1 MRRDVQALG
10 ELVETVNVDGI
21 FRKVLFLQNQQ
32 ADLLAKEDDI
42 DQKILSA
49 FQVKYSPKMI
59 INLCMSKGFRD
70 YVSQV
75 NLFHPSI
82 SAGMVGTASQ
92 AVPGGTPFL
101 DPIVSKNS
109 PETEDDVE
117 ERLDLF
123 MKLVLLPIAEE
134 TNALILCSAIC
145 GMCALTKSLTR
156 VVAASEQRWADG
168 KPFTIIYT
176 TPLMFHLYF
185 SSKTEQWWQRLKSE
199 VGHWKETDTKL
210 EAAKAKKLEAEK
222 ENPQKHAVPKTL
234 LADLEKL
241 GENFILV
248 DSLHGNEFDHHVPF
262 NTLMTKLLGQFWRRL
277 PVFAIKT
284 GGGARQSAV
293 DGAAADPSSLQAAQ
307 NFLAAGMPVVW
318 VDVRRR
324 TKPKPPSGRIG
335 SGRHFLDLRN
345 SAFPMSLPHRFV
357 SRRTRSGGRINL
369 SKVQSI
375 LCLNSPCKL
384 FKGVSSRA
392 SGQAFEKCVFLLHVC
407 ARGCVF
413 ISVCHQCV

>member
-1 MRRDVQALG
+1 MSWFEILSWLPHLFFVLKLRIARADVVQQQNDEKTMRRDADVVQQQNDEKTMRRDVQALG

-75 NLFHPSI
+75 NRFHPSI

-92 AVPGGTPFL
+92 PVPGGTPFL
-101 DPIVSKNS
+101 EKRIDSKNP

-210 EAAKAKKLEAEK
+210 EAAKTKKLEAEK
-222 ENPQKHAVPKTL
+222 ESPQKHAVPKTL

-345 SAFPMSLPHRFV
+345 SAFPSPFPTGSCHAER
-357 SRRTRSGGRINL
+357 
-369 SKVQSI
+369 VQ
-375 LCLNSPCKL
+375 
-384 FKGVSSRA
+384 GV
-392 SGQAFEKCVFLLHVC
+392 GL
-407 ARGCVF
+407 
-413 ISVCHQCV
+413 I

>member
-1 MRRDVQALG
+1 MAAREGLQNQWQKNNVCGENQKKPPRGMADVVQQQNDEKTMRRDVQALG
-10 ELVETVNVDGI
+10 ELIETVNIDGI
-21 FRKVLFLQNQQ
+21 SRKVLFLQNQQ
-32 ADLLAKEDDI
+32 ADLLGKEDDI

-49 FQVKYSPKMI
+49 FQVKYSPKLI

-70 YVSQV
+70 HVSQA
-75 NLFHPSI
+75 NYFHPSI

-92 AVPGGTPFL
+92 LVPGGTPFL
-101 DPIVSKNS
+101 TKGSDPKNP

-123 MKLVLLPIAEE
+123 MELVLLPIAEE

-168 KPFTIIYT
+168 KPFTIVYA

-185 SSKTEQWWQRLKSE
+185 SSTTEQWWQRLKSQ
-199 VGHWKETDTKL
+199 VGHWKETDKKL
-210 EAAKAKKLEAEK
+210 EAAKAKRLEAAK
-222 ENPQKHAVPKTL
+222 ENPQKHSVPKVL

-248 DSLHGNEFDHHVPF
+248 DSLHGNEFDHHIPF
-262 NTLMTKLLGQFWRRL
+262 NNLMTKLLSQFWRRL

-284 GGGARQSAV
+284 GGGARQRAV
-293 DGAAADPSSLQAAQ
+293 DSSAADPSSLQAAQ

-324 TKPKPPSGRIG
+324 TRPKPPSGRICP
-335 SGRHFLDLRN
+335 GRHFLDLHN
-345 SAFPMSLPHRFV
+345 STFPMSLYTGSCHTAR
-357 SRRTRSGGRINL
+357 
-369 SKVQSI
+369 VQGVGSI
-375 LCLNSPCKL
+375 
-384 FKGVSSRA
+384 
-392 SGQAFEKCVFLLHVC
+392 
-407 ARGCVF
+407 
-413 ISVCHQCV
+413 